1 MNLLKRLK
9 PEVLQAMNADAEQYP
24 NLIAS
29 LKKALEAEIGSP
41 LNLSVNDASYI
52 CHYNNKNLDIINL
65 LGCFN
70 TIKKSCQLS

>member
-1 MNLLKRLK
+1 MNLLQRLN

-29 LKKALEAEIGSP
+29 LKRELQAEIYSP

-52 CHYNNKNLDIINL
+52 CHYNNNKILNIINL
-65 LGCFN
+65 FDCFN
-70 TIKKSCQLS
+70 KE

>member
-1 MNLLKRLK
+1 MNLLQRLK

-29 LKKALEAEIGSP
+29 LKRALEQEIGSP

-52 CHYNNKNLDIINL
+52 CQYNNKNLDIINL
-65 LGCFN
+65 LDCFN
-70 TIKKSCQLS
+70 KE

>member
-1 MNLLKRLK
+1 MNLLQRLK

-29 LKKALEAEIGSP
+29 LKRALEQEEYSS

-52 CHYNNKNLDIINL
+52 CHYNNNKILNIINL
-65 LGCFN
+65 LDCF
-70 TIKKSCQLS
+70 IKE